1 MKDYLLNLPRFT
13 KRLLMVITDFVSLAL
28 MAWIALVLRG
38 DGFFNINDGYKLSGA
53 SSQELYQF
61 IIIAPIITIAVL
73 LKMRLYRSIIR
84 YINVDTY
91 VKISKACL
99 ISVGILAIGM
109 ISFEMPIP
117 RFTYPIYLILATAS
131 VIYIRYT
138 ASSYLAF
145 KNIMK
150 KRNVLM
156 VGTHEESIQIA
167 EFLKNNDQLKPIGFI
182 VSAIN
187 YEKSSIAELPVYS
200 VSQTN
205 NIIIKRDIEE
215 ILIIENKITKKE
227 TLEIIKQLSPHQK
240 LIRKVPDISDYASGK
255 IQVSEFKRID
265 IEDLLGRVAI
275 KTDPFLL
282 KSCIEDKTV
291 MVTGAGGSIGSELAR
306 QIIQHKPK
314 KIILLEQ
321 SEYFLY
327 KIDNEVS
334 NIDKIKNKDIELKS
348 YLGSVT
354 DNDFVSNI
362 FKSEIIDTVY
372 HAAANKHVPLVEH
385 NPISAI
391 KTNIFGTKVV
401 AENALKNNIEN
412 FVLISSDKA
421 VRPTN
426 IMGATKRF
434 AELILQSMQDKVDKM
449 PSNQCKTKF
458 CMVRFGN
465 VLDTSGSVVP
475 LFRNQIKQ
483 GGPVTVTDTR
493 VIRYFMTISE
503 ATELVIQAGSLSKGG
518 EVFLLDMGEP
528 MSILSLAKEMIRLSG
543 KEIKDETNP
552 YGDIEIVITGLRPGE
567 KLYEELLIGDNVSK
581 TTHDHI
587 MYANEGKLSIDKID
601 NFIQDLTNLK
611 STSSIS
617 EVQKIL
623 FQSVE
628 GYSPSKTENIID
640 FKANS

>member
-1 MKDYLLNLPRFT
+1 
-13 KRLLMVITDFVSLAL
+13 MVTTDFVSLAL

-38 DGFFNINDGYKLSGA
+38 DGFFNINDGYELSGA
-53 SSQELYQF
+53 SPQVLYQF
-61 IIIAPIITIAVL
+61 IILAPVITIAVL

-109 ISFEMPIP
+109 ISSEMPIP
-117 RFTYPIYLILATAS
+117 RFTYPIYFILATAS

-240 LIRKVPDISDYASGK
+240 LIRKVPDISDYASGR
-255 IQVSEFKRID
+255 IQVSDFKRID

-282 KSCIEDKTV
+282 KSCIENKTV

-306 QIIQHKPK
+306 QIIGHKPR

-334 NIDKIKNKDIELKS
+334 SIDKIKNKDIELKS

-354 DNDFVSNI
+354 DDDFVSNI
-362 FKSEIIDTVY
+362 FKSEMIDTVY

-401 AENALKNNIEN
+401 AENALVNNIEN

-475 LFRNQIKQ
+475 LFRNQIKE

-528 MSILSLAKEMIRLSG
+528 MSILSLAKEMIKLSG

-552 YGDIEIVITGLRPGE
+552 DGDIEIVITGLRPGE

-581 TTHDHI
+581 TVHDHI
-587 MYANEGKLSIDKID
+587 MYANEGKLSVKEID
-601 NFIQDLTNLK
+601 NFIQDLSNLESK
-611 STSSIS
+611 SSIN

-623 FQSVE
+623 YQSVE

>member
-1 MKDYLLNLPRFT
+1 
-13 KRLLMVITDFVSLAL
+13 MVITDFISLAL

-61 IIIAPIITIAVL
+61 IIIAPIITIAIL

-99 ISVGILAIGM
+99 VSVGILAIGM

-117 RFTYPIYLILATAS
+117 RFTYPIYFILATAS

-145 KNIMK
+145 KSIMK

-182 VSAIN
+182 VSAID
-187 YEKSSIAELPVYS
+187 YEKSSIAELPIYS
-200 VSQTN
+200 VLNTN
-205 NIIIKRDIEE
+205 NIIVKKNIEE
-215 ILIIENKITKKE
+215 ILIIENKINKKE
-227 TLEIIKQLSPHQK
+227 TMAIIKQLAPHRK
-240 LIRKVPDISDYASGK
+240 LIRKVPDISDYASGR
-255 IQVSEFKRID
+255 IQVSDFKRID

-282 KSCIEDKTV
+282 KSCIENKTV
-291 MVTGAGGSIGSELAR
+291 MVTGAGGSIGSELVR
-306 QIIQHKPK
+306 QILQLNPK

-327 KIDNEVS
+327 KIDNEAS

-426 IMGATKRF
+426 IMGATKRIS
-434 AELILQSMQDKVDKM
+434 EKIVKSMNLV
-449 PSNQCKTKF
+449 SKTKY
-458 CMVRFGN
+458 MAVRFGN
-465 VLDTSGSVVP
+465 VLGSSGSAIP
-475 LFRNQIKQ
+475 KFENQINS
-483 GGPVTVTDTR
+483 GGPVTITHPSMT
-493 VIRYFMTISE
+493 RYFMSIPE
-503 ATELVIQAGSLSKGG
+503 ASQLILQCGSFGKDG
-518 EVFLLDMGEP
+518 ETFLLDMGEP
-528 MSILSLAKEMIRLSG
+528 IKIVQIVNDLIKLSG
-543 KEIKDETNP
+543 FKSDEIP
-552 YGDIEIVITGLRPGE
+552 IIHTGLRPGE
-567 KLYEELLIGDNVSK
+567 KLFEELKYSEEESMETKYDKIMVLKGKEIILPWEELKKSVKNLLRVSK
-581 TTHDHI
+581 TLDHH
-587 MYANEGKLSIDKID
+587 KIKVE
-601 NFIQDLTNLK
+601 LKNLVPSYK
-611 STSSIS
+611 MMITSA
-617 EVQKIL
+617 E
-623 FQSVE
+623 
-628 GYSPSKTENIID
+628 
-640 FKANS
+640 

>member
-1 MKDYLLNLPRFT
+1 
-13 KRLLMVITDFVSLAL
+13 MVITDFISLAL

-61 IIIAPIITIAVL
+61 IIIAPIITIAIL

-99 ISVGILAIGM
+99 VSVGILAIGM

-117 RFTYPIYLILATAS
+117 RFTYPIYFILATAS

-145 KNIMK
+145 KSITK

-167 EFLKNNDQLKPIGFI
+167 EFLKNNDQLKPMGFI
-182 VSAIN
+182 VSAID
-187 YEKSSIAELPVYS
+187 YEKSSIAELPIYS
-200 VSQTN
+200 VLNTN
-205 NIIIKRDIEE
+205 NIIVKKNIEE
-215 ILIIENKITKKE
+215 ILIIENKINKKE
-227 TLEIIKQLSPHQK
+227 TMAIIKQLAPHRK
-240 LIRKVPDISDYASGK
+240 LIRKVPDISDYASGR
-255 IQVSEFKRID
+255 IQVSDFKRID

-282 KSCIEDKTV
+282 KSCIENKTV
-291 MVTGAGGSIGSELAR
+291 MVTGAGGSIGSELVR
-306 QIIQHKPK
+306 QILQLNPK

-327 KIDNEVS
+327 KIDNEAS

-458 CMVRFGN
+458 
-465 VLDTSGSVVP
+465 
-475 LFRNQIKQ
+475 
-483 GGPVTVTDTR
+483 
-493 VIRYFMTISE
+493 
-503 ATELVIQAGSLSKGG
+503 
-518 EVFLLDMGEP
+518 
-528 MSILSLAKEMIRLSG
+528 
-543 KEIKDETNP
+543 
-552 YGDIEIVITGLRPGE
+552 
-567 KLYEELLIGDNVSK
+567 
-581 TTHDHI
+581 
-587 MYANEGKLSIDKID
+587 
-601 NFIQDLTNLK
+601 
-611 STSSIS
+611 
-617 EVQKIL
+617 
-623 FQSVE
+623 
-628 GYSPSKTENIID
+628 
-640 FKANS
+640 

>member
-13 KRLLMVITDFVSLAL
+13 KRLLMVTTDFVALAL

-61 IIIAPIITIAVL
+61 ILLAPFITIAVL

-109 ISFEMPIP
+109 ITFEMPIP
-117 RFTYPIYLILATAS
+117 RFTYPTYFILATAS

-145 KNIMK
+145 KNVIK

-156 VGTHEESIQIA
+156 VGTHDESIQIA
-167 EFLKNNDQLKPIGFI
+167 EFLKNNDQLKPVGFI

-314 KIILLEQ
+314 KIVLLEQ

-354 DNDFVSNI
+354 DDDFVSNI
-362 FKSEIIDTVY
+362 FKSEMIDTVY

-391 KTNIFGTKVV
+391 KTNIFGTKIV
-401 AENALKNNIEN
+401 AENALLNNIEN

-434 AELILQSMQDKVDKM
+434 AELILQSMQDKVDMM
-449 PSNQCKTKF
+449 PSSQCKTKF

-475 LFRNQIKQ
+475 LFRNQIKE
-483 GGPVTVTDTR
+483 GGPVTVTDIR

-528 MSILSLAKEMIRLSG
+528 MSILSLAKEMIKLSG
-543 KEIKDETNP
+543 KEVKDETNP
-552 YGDIEIVITGLRPGE
+552 DGDIEIVITGLRPGE

-581 TTHDHI
+581 TIHDHI
-587 MYANEGKLSIDKID
+587 MYANEGKLSVEEID

-611 STSSIS
+611 SKSSIN

-623 FQSVE
+623 YQSVE

-640 FKANS
+640 FKVNS

>member
-13 KRLLMVITDFVSLAL
+13 KRLLMVTTDFVSLAL

-53 SSQELYQF
+53 SSQVLYQF
-61 IIIAPIITIAVL
+61 IILAPIITIAVL

-109 ISFEMPIP
+109 ITFEMPIP
-117 RFTYPIYLILATAS
+117 RFTYPIYFILATAS

-145 KNIMK
+145 KNVMK

-156 VGTHEESIQIA
+156 VGTHDESIQIA
-167 EFLKNNDQLKPIGFI
+167 EFLKNNDKLKPMGFI

-275 KTDPFLL
+275 KSDPFLL

-306 QIIQHKPK
+306 QIIQLKPK

-552 YGDIEIVITGLRPGE
+552 NGDIEIVITGLRPGE

-581 TTHDHI
+581 TAHDHI
-587 MYANEGKLSIDKID
+587 MYANEGKLSIEKID

-640 FKANS
+640 FKVKS

>member
-1 MKDYLLNLPRFT
+1 MKKFLLNLPRFT
-13 KRLLMVITDFVSLAL
+13 KRLLMVITDLIALVL
-28 MAWIALVLRG
+28 MAWVALVLRG
-38 DGFFNINDGYKLSGA
+38 DGFFNINSGYKLSGA
-53 SSQELYQF
+53 TSIELYQF
-61 IIIAPIITIAVL
+61 IISASIITVAVL
-73 LKMRLYRSIIR
+73 LKMRLYRSIVR
-84 YINVDTY
+84 YINLDTY
-91 VKISKACL
+91 VKIAKACL
-99 ISVGILAIGM
+99 LSTGILAAAM
-109 ISFEMPIP
+109 ISYDMPIP
-117 RFTYPIYLILATAS
+117 RFTYPIYFILATTS

-145 KNIMK
+145 KNITK
-150 KRNVLM
+150 RRNVLM

-182 VSAIN
+182 VSATN
-187 YEKSSIAELPVYS
+187 YEKTSILELPVYN

-205 NIIIKRDIEE
+205 NIIIKRDVEE

-227 TLEIIKQLSPHQK
+227 TLNIIKQLTPHQK

-255 IQVSEFKRID
+255 IKVSDFKRID

-291 MVTGAGGSIGSELAR
+291 LVTGAGGSIGSELAR
-306 QIIQHKPK
+306 QIIQHNPK

-327 KIDNEVS
+327 QIDNEIS
-334 NIDKIKNKDIELKS
+334 NIDKIKNKGIKLKS
-348 YLGSVT
+348 YLGSVI

-362 FKSEIIDTVY
+362 FKSEMIDTVY

-391 KTNIFGTKVV
+391 KTNIFGTKIV
-401 AENALKNNIEN
+401 AENALENNIEN

-475 LFRNQIKQ
+475 LFRNQIKK

-528 MSILSLAKEMIRLSG
+528 MSILSLAKEMIKLSG

-552 YGDIEIVITGLRPGE
+552 DGDIEIVITGLRPGE

-581 TTHDHI
+581 TVHDHI
-587 MYANEGKLSIDKID
+587 MYANEGKLSIEEID

-611 STSSIS
+611 SKSSIN

-628 GYSPSKTENIID
+628 GYSPSKIENIID
-640 FKANS
+640 IKANS

>member
-1 MKDYLLNLPRFT
+1 
-13 KRLLMVITDFVSLAL
+13 MVITDFISLAL

-61 IIIAPIITIAVL
+61 IIIAPIITIAIL

-99 ISVGILAIGM
+99 VSVGILAIGM

-117 RFTYPIYLILATAS
+117 RFTYPIYFILATAS

-145 KNIMK
+145 KSIMK

-182 VSAIN
+182 VSAID
-187 YEKSSIAELPVYS
+187 YEKSSIAELPIYS
-200 VSQTN
+200 VLNTN
-205 NIIIKRDIEE
+205 NIIVKKNIEE
-215 ILIIENKITKKE
+215 ILIIENKINKKE
-227 TLEIIKQLSPHQK
+227 TMAIIKQLAPHRK
-240 LIRKVPDISDYASGK
+240 LIRKVPDISDYASGR
-255 IQVSEFKRID
+255 IQVSDFKRID

-282 KSCIEDKTV
+282 KSCIENKTV
-291 MVTGAGGSIGSELAR
+291 MVTGAGGSIGSELVR
-306 QIIQHKPK
+306 QILQLNPK

-327 KIDNEVS
+327 KIDNEAS

-552 YGDIEIVITGLRPGE
+552 NGDIEIVITGLRPGE

-581 TTHDHI
+581 TAHDHI
-587 MYANEGKLSIDKID
+587 MYANEGKLSIEKID

-628 GYSPSKTENIID
+628 GYSHSKTENIID
-640 FKANS
+640 FKVKS

>member
-1 MKDYLLNLPRFT
+1 MKDYLLNLPRFI
-13 KRLLMVITDFVSLAL
+13 KRLLMVTTDFVSLAL

-53 SSQELYQF
+53 SPQELYQF
-61 IIIAPIITIAVL
+61 IILAPIITIAVL

-99 ISVGILAIGM
+99 ISVSILAIGM
-109 ISFEMPIP
+109 ITFEMPIP
-117 RFTYPIYLILATAS
+117 RFTYPIYFILATAS

-145 KNIMK
+145 KNVMK

-156 VGTHEESIQIA
+156 VGTHDESIQIA
-167 EFLKNNDQLKPIGFI
+167 EFLKNNDQLKPMGFI

-205 NIIIKRDIEE
+205 NIIIKSEIEE

-354 DNDFVSNI
+354 DDDFVSNI
-362 FKSEIIDTVY
+362 FKSEMIDTVY

-391 KTNIFGTKVV
+391 KTNIFGTKIV
-401 AENALKNNIEN
+401 AENALVNNIEN

-434 AELILQSMQDKVDKM
+434 AELILQSMQDKVHKM
-449 PSNQCKTKF
+449 PSSQCKTKF

-475 LFRNQIKQ
+475 LFRNQIKE

-528 MSILSLAKEMIRLSG
+528 MSILSLAKEMIKLSG

-552 YGDIEIVITGLRPGE
+552 DGDIEIVITGLRPGE

-581 TTHDHI
+581 TIHDHI
-587 MYANEGKLSIDKID
+587 MYANEGKLSVEEID

-611 STSSIS
+611 SKSSIN

-623 FQSVE
+623 YQSVE

>member
-1 MKDYLLNLPRFT
+1 MKDYLLNLPRLI
-13 KRLLMVITDFVSLAL
+13 KRLLMVTTDFVSLAL

-61 IIIAPIITIAVL
+61 IILAPIITIAVL

-99 ISVGILAIGM
+99 ISVGIIAIGM
-109 ISFEMPIP
+109 ITFEMPIP
-117 RFTYPIYLILATAS
+117 RFTYPIYFILATAS

-150 KRNVLM
+150 RRNVLM
-156 VGTHEESIQIA
+156 VGTHDESIQIA
-167 EFLKNNDQLKPIGFI
+167 EFLKNNDQLKPMGFI

-187 YEKSSIAELPVYS
+187 YEKSTIAELPVYS

-205 NIIIKRDIEE
+205 NIIIKKDIEE

-255 IQVSEFKRID
+255 ILVSEFKRID

-354 DNDFVSNI
+354 DDDFVSNI
-362 FKSEIIDTVY
+362 FKSEMIDTVY

-391 KTNIFGTKVV
+391 KTNIFGTKIV
-401 AENALKNNIEN
+401 AENALVNNIEN

-449 PSNQCKTKF
+449 PSSQCKTKF

-475 LFRNQIKQ
+475 LFRNQIKE

-503 ATELVIQAGSLSKGG
+503 ASELVIQAGSLSKGG

-528 MSILSLAKEMIRLSG
+528 MSILSLAKEMIKLSG

-552 YGDIEIVITGLRPGE
+552 DGDIEIVITGLRPGE

-581 TTHDHI
+581 TIHDHI
-587 MYANEGKLSIDKID
+587 MYANEGKLSIEEID

-611 STSSIS
+611 SKSSIN

-623 FQSVE
+623 YQSVE
-628 GYSPSKTENIID
+628 GYNPRKTKNIID

>member
-1 MKDYLLNLPRFT
+1 LKDYLLNLPRFT
-13 KRLLMVITDFVSLAL
+13 KRLLMVTTDFVSLAL

-61 IIIAPIITIAVL
+61 ILLAPFITIAAL

-99 ISVGILAIGM
+99 ISVVILAIGM
-109 ISFEMPIP
+109 ITFEMPIP
-117 RFTYPIYLILATAS
+117 RFTYPIYFILATAS

-145 KNIMK
+145 KTVTK

-156 VGTHEESIQIA
+156 VGTHDESIQIA
-167 EFLKNNDQLKPIGFI
+167 EFLKNNDQLKPMGFI

-255 IQVSEFKRID
+255 IKVSEFKRID

-314 KIILLEQ
+314 KIVLLEQ

-354 DNDFVSNI
+354 DDDFVSNI
-362 FKSEIIDTVY
+362 FKSEMIDTVY

-391 KTNIFGTKVV
+391 KTNIFGTKIV
-401 AENALKNNIEN
+401 AENALLNNIEN

-434 AELILQSMQDKVDKM
+434 AELILQSMQDKVDMM
-449 PSNQCKTKF
+449 PSSQCKTKF

-475 LFRNQIKQ
+475 LFRNQIKE

-528 MSILSLAKEMIRLSG
+528 MSILSLAKEMIKLSG
-543 KEIKDETNP
+543 KEVKDETNP
-552 YGDIEIVITGLRPGE
+552 DGDIEIVITGLRPGE

-581 TTHDHI
+581 TIHDHI
-587 MYANEGKLSIDKID
+587 MYANEGKLSVEEID

-611 STSSIS
+611 SKSSIN

-623 FQSVE
+623 YQSVE

-640 FKANS
+640 FKVNS